1 VTAVLKEG
9 GVFARLVDEVEYE
22 PYGRARRTAQGDL
35 NHDGF
40 MTVQDIFDN
49 SPTRYPGRPAL
60 EPSRAE
66 TPAVL

>member
-1 VTAVLKEG
+1 
-9 GVFARLVDEVEYE
+9 VEYE